1 MVLFDQLKKVKAF
14 VFDVDGV
21 LTNGEVLVTEE
32 GEQLRSFYIKDG
44 YALQL
49 AVKQGYPIAIITG
62 GKSLGVKLRL
72 EGLGIKDVFIDA
84 SNKTGVLEQW
94 MQKNNIQAES
104 VLYMGD
110 DIPDILVMGIVGFAS
125 CPADAV
131 EDIKAI
137 SHYISPIK
145 GGKGAVRDIIEKV
158 LRLQNKWNIDP
169 EVKSV

>member
-1 MVLFDQLKKVKAF
+1 MILFDQLKRVKAF
-14 VFDVDGV
+14 VFDIDGV

-49 AVKQGYPIAIITG
+49 AVKQGYPIAVITG
-62 GKSLGVKLRL
+62 GKSLGVKFRL
-72 EGLGIKDVFIDA
+72 EGLGIKDVFINI
-84 SNKTGVLEQW
+84 SNKTLVLEQW
-94 MQKNNIQAES
+94 MKQNNIQAEDI
-104 VLYMGD
+104 LYMGD
-110 DIPDILVMGIVGFAS
+110 DIPDIHAMEMVGLAS

-137 SHYISPIK
+137 SHYISSKK

-158 LRLQNKWNIDP
+158 LRLQDKWNLDSK
-169 EVKSV
+169 VKSI

>member
-44 YALQL
+44 YALKL
-49 AVKQGYPIAIITG
+49 AVKQGYPIAVITG

-72 EGLGIKDVFIDA
+72 EGLGIKDVFIDI
-84 SNKTGVLEQW
+84 SHKTIILEQW

-104 VLYMGD
+104 ILYMGD
-110 DIPDILVMGIVGFAS
+110 DIPDIEAMGMVGFAS

-137 SHYISPIK
+137 SHYISPVK
-145 GGKGAVRDIIEKV
+145 GGKGAVRDVIEKV
-158 LRLQNKWNIDP
+158 LRLQNKWDIDP

>member
-1 MVLFDQLKKVKAF
+1 MILFDQLKRVKAF
-14 VFDVDGV
+14 VFDIDGV

-49 AVKQGYPIAIITG
+49 AVKQGYPIAVITG
-62 GKSLGVKLRL
+62 GKSLGVKFRL
-72 EGLGIKDVFIDA
+72 EGLGIKDVFIDI
-84 SNKTGVLEQW
+84 SNKTLVLEQW
-94 MQKNNIQAES
+94 MKQNNIQAEDI
-104 VLYMGD
+104 LYMGD
-110 DIPDILVMGIVGFAS
+110 DIPDIHAMEMVGLAS

-137 SHYISPIK
+137 SHYISSKK

-158 LRLQNKWNIDP
+158 LRLQDKWNLDSK
-169 EVKSV
+169 VKSI

>member
-1 MVLFDQLKKVKAF
+1 MVLFDQLKRVKAF

-21 LTNGEVLVTEE
+21 LTNGEVLVTEV
-32 GEQLRSFYIKDG
+32 GEQLRSFCIKDG

-49 AVKQGYPIAIITG
+49 AIKQGYPIAVITG

-84 SNKTGVLEQW
+84 SHKIMILEQW
-94 MQKNNIQAES
+94 MQKNNIQSES

-110 DIPDILVMGIVGFAS
+110 DIPDMEAMGMVGFAS

-145 GGKGAVRDIIEKV
+145 GGKGAARDVIEKV
-158 LRLQNKWNIDP
+158 LRLQNKWDIDP
-169 EVKSV
+169 KVKSI

>member
-1 MVLFDQLKKVKAF
+1 MILFDKLKRVKAF
-14 VFDVDGV
+14 VFDIDGV

-32 GEQLRSFYIKDG
+32 GEQLRSFNIKDG

-49 AVKQGYPIAIITG
+49 AVKQGYPIAAITG
-62 GKSLGVKLRL
+62 GKSLGVKFRL

-84 SNKTGVLEQW
+84 SHKKIILEEW
-94 MQKNNIQAES
+94 MQKNNIQPES

-110 DIPDILVMGIVGFAS
+110 DIPDMEAMAMVGFAS
-125 CPADAV
+125 SPADAV
-131 EDIKAI
+131 EDIKTI

-158 LRLQNKWNIDP
+158 LRLQNKWDADP
-169 EVKSV
+169 QVKSV

>member
-1 MVLFDQLKKVKAF
+1 MVLFDQLKRVKAF

-84 SNKTGVLEQW
+84 SHKTMILEQW
-94 MQKNNIQAES
+94 MQKNNIQPES

-110 DIPDILVMGIVGFAS
+110 DIPDIQAMTMVGFAS

-137 SHYISPIK
+137 SHYISPVK
-145 GGKGAVRDIIEKV
+145 GGKGAVRDVIEKV
-158 LRLQNKWNIDP
+158 LRLQNKWDIDP

>member
-1 MVLFDQLKKVKAF
+1 MILFDQLKRVKAF
-14 VFDVDGV
+14 VFDIDGV

-49 AVKQGYPIAIITG
+49 AVKQGYPIAVITG
-62 GKSLGVKLRL
+62 GKSLGVKFRL
-72 EGLGIKDVFIDA
+72 EGLGIKDVFINI
-84 SNKTGVLEQW
+84 SNKTLVLEQW
-94 MQKNNIQAES
+94 MKQNNIQAEEI
-104 VLYMGD
+104 LYMGD
-110 DIPDILVMGIVGFAS
+110 DIPDIHAMEMVGLAS

-137 SHYISPIK
+137 SHYISSKK

-158 LRLQNKWNIDP
+158 LRLQDKWNLDSK
-169 EVKSV
+169 VKSI

>member
-110 DIPDILVMGIVGFAS
+110 DIPDILVIGIVCFAS

>member
-1 MVLFDQLKKVKAF
+1 MILFDQLKRVKAF
-14 VFDVDGV
+14 VFDIDGV

-49 AVKQGYPIAIITG
+49 AVKQGYPIAVITG
-62 GKSLGVKLRL
+62 GKSLGVKFRL
-72 EGLGIKDVFIDA
+72 EGLGIKDVFIDI
-84 SNKTGVLEQW
+84 SNKTLVLEQW
-94 MQKNNIQAES
+94 MKQNNIQAEEI
-104 VLYMGD
+104 LYMGD
-110 DIPDILVMGIVGFAS
+110 DIPDIHAMEMVGLAS

-137 SHYISPIK
+137 SHYISSKK

-158 LRLQNKWNIDP
+158 LRLQDKWNLDSK
-169 EVKSV
+169 VKSI

>member
-1 MVLFDQLKKVKAF
+1 MILFDQLKRVKAF
-14 VFDVDGV
+14 VFDIDGV

-49 AVKQGYPIAIITG
+49 AVKQGYPIAVITG
-62 GKSLGVKLRL
+62 GKSLGVKFRL
-72 EGLGIKDVFIDA
+72 EGLGIKDVFINI
-84 SNKTGVLEQW
+84 SNKTLVLEQW
-94 MQKNNIQAES
+94 MKQNNIQAEEI
-104 VLYMGD
+104 LYMGD
-110 DIPDILVMGIVGFAS
+110 DIPDIHAMEMVGLAS

-137 SHYISPIK
+137 SYYISSKK

-158 LRLQNKWNIDP
+158 LRLQDKWNLDSK
-169 EVKSV
+169 VKSI